1 MPTFKIEVQTYQKL
15 RDGKSPIVIRLT
27 MHRQKVY
34 LKSEYYASEKQ
45 LDKEGNIKDRWLLKQ
60 LNEKIDSYEDLIH
73 KRIGNKIELYTAKD
87 LKEFL
92 TKASRTSASES
103 IDFVEFSLS
112 HIAKIQSAQKARARR
127 LRTTLNSLID
137 FYGRE
142 KISITLITS
151 KFLKDYESFL
161 LSPRTI
167 TRNDQ
172 LGIAR
177 TTKREPITLSGVV
190 DYMADVR
197 TLFNAARKEFNDDDK
212 DDILIYHYP
221 FTRYQTPKVP
231 APIKRSLKIEI
242 IRDIINTPDLE
253 ISGSHGINRANLARD
268 CFALIFYFAGIN
280 TIDLFNVDKHLE
292 GRLIYKRTKTKGR
305 RQDEALIS
313 LKVESEAIPLIEKY
327 RDKTG
332 KRVFCF
338 YQMYSNH
345 STFNA
350 AVDKGLKH
358 IMKHLSIAES
368 ISSYSARHSW
378 ATIARN
384 DCGISK
390 DDVHM
395 ALNHSDDRMKVT
407 DAYIRKDW
415 SILDSACREIMN
427 YLNSDFTDGITWK
440 EHKEMLKAEELRLK
454 MEEAKKEKP
463 GQNARAP
470 IQTKN

>member
-27 MHRQKVY
+27 MHRQKIY
-34 LKSEYYASEKQ
+34 IKSEYYASDKQ
-45 LDKEGNIKDRWLLKQ
+45 LDKEGNIKDRWLLRQ
-60 LNEKIDSYEDLIH
+60 LNEKIDSYEELIN
-73 KRIGNKIELYTAKD
+73 KRIGNKIEQYSAKD

-92 TKASRTSASES
+92 NKASRTNAGES
-103 IDFVEFSLS
+103 IDFVEFSLT
-112 HIAKIQSAQKARARR
+112 HIAKIKDTQPSRARR
-127 LRTTLNSLID
+127 LMTSLNSLID
-137 FYGRE
+137 FYGRR
-142 KISITLITS
+142 KISITQITS
-151 KFLKDYESFL
+151 KTLKDFENFL

-177 TTKREPITLSGVV
+177 TTKRDPISHSGIS
-190 DYMADVR
+190 DYMGDIR
-197 TLFNAARKEFNDDDK
+197 TLFNAARKEFNDEDK

-221 FTRYQTPKVP
+221 FTKYQVPKVP
-231 APIKRSLKIEI
+231 APTKRSLKIET
-242 IRDIINTPDLE
+242 IRAIINTPDLE
-253 ISGSHGINRANLARD
+253 ISGSHGTSRANLSRD

-280 TIDLFNVDKHLE
+280 TIDLYNVDDYSD
-292 GRLIYKRTKTKGR
+292 GRLTYKRTKTKGR
-305 RQDEALIS
+305 RQDQALIS
-313 LKVESEAIPLIEKY
+313 FNVEPEAIPLIEKY
-327 RDKTG
+327 RDKSG

-338 YQMYSNH
+338 YQMYSTH
-345 STFNA
+345 SSFNA
-350 AVDKGLKH
+350 AVDKGLKY
-358 IMKHLSIAES
+358 IKKHHSIVDPV
-368 ISSYSARHSW
+368 SSYSSRHSW